1 MITRNLLI
9 PAHKRNH
16 TGEFEIL
23 DMFKSA
29 EDELGGPRTALQSSR
44 KPETELDQMIH
55 IQSQGKGVGTTSAF
69 NNGTNMNTF
78 ENAA

>member
-16 TGEFEIL
+16 TGEFAIL

-29 EDELGGPRTALQSSR
+29 EDELGGPKTALQSSR
-44 KPETELDQMIH
+44 KPETELDQMI
-55 IQSQGKGVGTTSAF
+55 
-69 NNGTNMNTF
+69 
-78 ENAA
+78 